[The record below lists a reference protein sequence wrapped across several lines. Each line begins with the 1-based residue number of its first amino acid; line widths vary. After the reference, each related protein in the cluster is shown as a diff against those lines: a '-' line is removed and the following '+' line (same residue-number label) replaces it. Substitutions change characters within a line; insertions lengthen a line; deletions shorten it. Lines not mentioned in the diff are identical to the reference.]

1 MMPHSQSNWR
11 IREFPSE
18 RACVP
23 IFLKGSVQGLGE
35 AKAAAAF
42 AAVMEE
48 PHLLGKLE
56 WAPEQKGMEGVRV
69 WILLPR
75 HIMNITAE

>member
-18 RACVP
+18 RARVP

-35 AKAAAAF
+35 AEAAADI
-42 AAVMEE
+42 AAVMED
-48 PHLLGKLE
+48 PRLLGKLE
-56 WAPEQKGMEGVRV
+56 
-69 WILLPR
+69 
-75 HIMNITAE
+75 